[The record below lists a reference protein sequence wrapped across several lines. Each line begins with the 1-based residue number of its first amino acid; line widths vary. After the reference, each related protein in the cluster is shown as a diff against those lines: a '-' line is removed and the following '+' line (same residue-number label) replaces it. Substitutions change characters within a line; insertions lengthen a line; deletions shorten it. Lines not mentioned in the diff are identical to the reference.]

1 MVSKGPLARQAEY
14 GLTLVDVG
22 GTKQLVMVVGVDR
35 EGNLMT
41 DTVLAKRE
49 VSTPVKN
56 LPEGDPEVYFKVT
69 AATITEVQDEVT
81 SQLGVKTLPLVYM
94 GSPGRLVGGKIAPGS
109 AGNLGS
115 TFDGLNPSKEL
126 SRELGQDTHVVN
138 DAIAQMGSGV
148 SEFLQFPYIA
158 EKLRGQKVCYI
169 GPGTGLGGGFGR
181 VSDELTLAY
190 YTDGHIY
197 DIQLEGAT
205 FGLDDDAMLSLAI
218 PAVDGYVKIQSRFA
232 EDVLSGRAV
241 GQIARTI
248 DRHLIEQGKGPLFI
262 TLVEGYEDMSEQE
275 VRKALEH
282 DNNESPVDAKL
293 IGVELFEREDGLDD
307 RHYKAIPAAVFLK
320 EFEGEVLASLIECVH
335 EGRIEKATEGAQ
347 WTPQDRDLVK
357 GTTHFFIGGSVGTK
371 GEFGKGVREHAISL
385 LTDRYSEMEFNLWVI
400 KGSEEAGAL
409 GAAAFHKKEDILS
422 AIKQLAE

>member
-1 MVSKGPLARQAEY
+1 MVHKGPLARQAEY
-14 GLTLVDVG
+14 GVTLVDVG

-49 VSTPVKN
+49 VPTPVKN
-56 LPEGDPEVYFKVT
+56 LPEGDPNVYFKAT

-81 SQLGVKTLPLVYM
+81 SQLGIKTLPLVYM

-115 TFDGLNPSKEL
+115 KFDGLNPSKEL

-148 SEFLQFPYIA
+148 FEFLKFPYVA
-158 EKLRGQKVCYI
+158 EQLRGQKVCYI

-181 VSDELTLAY
+181 ISDELTLDY
-190 YTDGHIY
+190 HTDGHIY
-197 DIQLEGAT
+197 DIQIEGFT
-205 FGLDDDAMLSLAI
+205 FGSDENSTLTLNVAGVNGPVSI
-218 PAVDGYVKIQSRFA
+218 PSRFA

-241 GQIARTI
+241 GQIARAI
-248 DRHLIEQGKGPLFI
+248 DRHLIEQGKDTLFI
-262 TLVEGYEDMSEQE
+262 PLVEGYGKMSADE
-275 VRKALEH
+275 VQAALNH

-293 IGVELFEREDGLDD
+293 IGVNLFDHPEGLSDT
-307 RHYKAIPAAVFLK
+307 HFKAFPAGQFIL
-320 EFEGEVLASLIECVH
+320 EFEAEMLAKLISCVY
-335 EGRIEKATEGAQ
+335 EGRIEKATEDAQ
-347 WTPQDRDLVK
+347 WPQPDRELVV
-357 GTTHFFIGGSVGTK
+357 GTTNFFIGGSVGTK
-371 GEFGKGVREHAISL
+371 GEFGKGVRDHAQKHL
-385 LTDRYSEMEFNLWVI
+385 KARHPETEFNLWVI

-409 GAAAFHKKEDILS
+409 GAAAFHKKEDILH
-422 AIKQLAE
+422 AIELVDE